1 MNETLTLAPERIEE
15 IPGSTPGWYALWT
28 RSHCEPLVSDQLA
41 AKGFEVF
48 LIRVPM
54 FSGYLFLRRV
64 MDKSSYIEIK
74 KARGLVDILGDRWDR
89 LPTIPDAEMD
99 AVQRIADASAPALP
113 YPYLRQGQRV
123 RLTCGPLADLDG
135 ILVRTKPNRGLLV
148 ISVELL
154 KRSVAVEVDCTSVVP
169 V

>member
-1 MNETLTLAPERIEE
+1 
-15 IPGSTPGWYALWT
+15 
-28 RSHCEPLVSDQLA
+28 
-41 AKGFEVF
+41 
-48 LIRVPM
+48 
-54 FSGYLFLRRV
+54 
-64 MDKSSYIEIK
+64 
-74 KARGLVDILGDRWDR
+74 
-89 LPTIPDAEMD
+89 
-99 AVQRIADASAPALP
+99 
-113 YPYLRQGQRV
+113 V